1 MDDDPTDPMDLIAAI
16 LRFHH
21 ILEAR
26 LDRALNGCGLSFA
39 STRSWRPWQ
48 PSPIFTPASS
58 AGGSASPG
66 NRRTVC
72 SDNSR
77 KRASSSFCRW
87 TEGSAVLGLP
97 RRGRGASTSAGAPS
111 RASSARLRDSPA
123 LRDTTCARPSRTWRR
138 PWFHDPA
145 LGGSHDSFGY
155 IVSSRQNSE
164 KPSTYRSMSSSSC
177 CTETVHCSSS
187 PGVMKMPRL
196 IIQENEA

>member
-16 LRFHH
+16 LRS
-21 ILEAR
+21 ITSSKPGWIEPSTAVACR
-26 LDRALNGCGLSFA
+26 SP

-58 AGGSASPG
+58 AGSASPG

-72 SDNSR
+72 SDNSPER
-77 KRASSSFCRW
+77 VSSSFCRW
-87 TEGSAVLGLP
+87 TEGSDVLGSP

-123 LRDTTCARPSRTWRR
+123 LRDTTCPRPSRTWRR